1 MTVASAYT
9 LDDLLEILDG
19 AYGAL
24 IDKNEAEY
32 EKGLSAAKEELE
44 NLLEKYP
51 DDEDLKEYSA
61 EYASFLERREEG
73 LKREIEKKKLSALVS
88 DLRQL
93 IHWRK
98 LGMSSGKDLPFKD
111 YRSLRGGVGRRGL

>member
-9 LDDLLEILDG
+9 LDDLLEILDR
-19 AYGAL
+19 AHGAL
-24 IDKNEAEY
+24 IDKREAEY
-32 EKGLSAAKEELE
+32 EKNLSAAKEELE
-44 NLLEKYP
+44 NLLAKYP
-51 DDEDLKEYSA
+51 EDEELKEYSA
-61 EYASFLERREEG
+61 EYTSFLERKEEG

-111 YRSLRGGVGRRGL
+111 YRSLRGEVGRRGL

>member
-9 LDDLLEILDG
+9 LDDLLEILDR

-24 IDKNEAEY
+24 IDKKEADY
-32 EKGLSAAKEELE
+32 EKDLSAAKEELE

-61 EYASFLERREEG
+61 KYASFLERREEG

-111 YRSLRGGVGRRGL
+111 YRSLRGEVGRRGL